1 MIINDL
7 KSLDFLSLDDD
18 ALNKLE
24 RYMNI
29 TLEENKKFNLTRN
42 DTNDEFIIKNILD
55 SLLII
60 KNIDLNRSKILDIG
74 SGAGLPGIPLAIY
87 YKESKFVLL
96 EPISKRANFLAYV
109 ADKLDLKNVKVVCKR
124 AEDYI
129 NENQREKYDFVVS
142 RAVSKLNILL
152 ELSIPYLIVNGKLV
166 AYKGLNYKEE
176 ILDSTNAL
184 KELNS
189 TLIAINEDTLD
200 FTTENRFN
208 LIIQKNKSTSNKYPR
223 LYKEIKKRPL

>member
-1 MIINDL
+1 MGTISNL
-7 KSLDFLSLDDD
+7 K
-18 ALNKLE
+18 KH
-24 RYMNI
+24 
-29 TLEENKKFNLTRN
+29 KG
-42 DTNDEFIIKNILD
+42 
-55 SLLII
+55 LLILGI
-60 KNIDLNRSKILDIG
+60 CLVFLILILCIFMVINTSKGDLHLKHRKVHVEFGEEISTNPKDYLDLSKMN
-74 SGAGLPGIPLAIY
+74 
-87 YKESKFVLL
+87 
-96 EPISKRANFLAYV
+96 ANEQVEY
-109 ADKLDLKNVKVVCKR
+109 LKNVKVVCKR

-189 TLIAINEDTLD
+189 TLIAINEDILD